1 MTTTAAKAVA
11 PSPAIAMRYLSRNS
25 LAGEPVVAK
34 WGSDA
39 IPSSAIARPSK
50 PITSGSIARAA
61 RARLA
66 PSTEPER
73 VFVPSCR
80 GGVPEGEPAG
90 LLVFDAPPDPFAE
103 AILSAAGQTLAARA
117 AVMSAG
123 LGLPRSTTTI
133 VTRRTSRPPLVCAE
147 IR

>member
-1 MTTTAAKAVA
+1 MTTTAAKVVA
-11 PSPAIAMRYLSRNS
+11 PSPAIAIRYLSRNS
-25 LAGEPVVAK
+25 FAGEPVVAK
-34 WGSDA
+34 RGSDA
-39 IPSSAIARPSK
+39 IPSNAIARPSK
-50 PITSGSIARAA
+50 PITSGSTARATLA
-61 RARLA
+61 KLA

-73 VFVPSCR
+73 VFVPSCTA
-80 GGVPEGEPAG
+80 VLEGEPVR
-90 LLVFDAPPDPFAE
+90 LLVFDAPPDLCAE

-117 AVMSAG
+117 AAISAR

>member
-11 PSPAIAMRYLSRNS
+11 PSPAIAIRYLSRNS
-25 LAGEPVVAK
+25 FAGEPVVAK
-34 WGSDA
+34 RGSDA

-50 PITSGSIARAA
+50 PITSGSSARAA
-61 RARLA
+61 LVRLA

-73 VFVPSCR
+73 VFAPSCR
-80 GGVPEGEPAG
+80 GVPEGEPAG
-90 LLVFDAPPDPFAE
+90 LPVLDAPPDAFAE

-117 AVMSAG
+117 AAISAR

>member
-11 PSPAIAMRYLSRNS
+11 PSPAIVIRYLSRS
-25 LAGEPVVAK
+25 SFAGEPVVAK
-34 WGSDA
+34 RGSDA

-50 PITSGSIARAA
+50 PITTGSSARAA
-61 RARLA
+61 LARLA

-73 VFVPSCR
+73 VFVPSWR
-80 GGVPEGEPAG
+80 GVPEGEPAG

-103 AILSAAGQTLAARA
+103 VILSAAGQTLAARA
-117 AVMSAG
+117 AAISAR